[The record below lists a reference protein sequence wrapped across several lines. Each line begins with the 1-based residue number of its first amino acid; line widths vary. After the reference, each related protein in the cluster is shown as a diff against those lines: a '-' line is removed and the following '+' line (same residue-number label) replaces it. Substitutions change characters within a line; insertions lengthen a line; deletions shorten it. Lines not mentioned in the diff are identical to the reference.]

1 MTDVNTATVA
11 KRNIATIRTSGAKLD
26 ALIHATAMIIM
37 KRGAP
42 VEAGGEGHGD
52 VSLLLP
58 LLAAMPKSGRP
69 KALLA
74 WFQTFSPIT
83 VNGDGNKAGI
93 TKGEKAKPW
102 MVADAEA
109 TPFWQLNP
117 EKDVQV
123 FDFDKAMT
131 ALLNRYQKQVADG
144 TIKPDEV
151 LVKRI
156 AAARKLVKTAK

>member
-1 MTDVNTATVA
+1 MTDALEVKPTDTNAVA
-11 KRNIATIRTSGAKLD
+11 KRNINTIRKAGVKMD
-26 ALIHATAMIIM
+26 ALIHETACIIM
-37 KRGAP
+37 QRGHD
-42 VEAGGEGHGD
+42 HGD

-93 TKGEKAKPW
+93 TKGDKANPW
-102 MVADAEA
+102 MIADATA
-109 TPFWQLNP
+109 TPFWLLNP

-123 FDFDKAMT
+123 FDLDKALT
-131 ALLNRYQKQVADG
+131 SLLNRAAKQRKDGILPANADL
-144 TIKPDEV
+144 DRR
-151 LVKRI
+151 L
-156 AAARKLVKTAK
+156 AAVRKLVKVNK

>member
-1 MTDVNTATVA
+1 MTDVSTSVVA
-11 KRNIATIRTSGAKLD
+11 KRNIATIRKSGAKLD
-26 ALIHATAMIIM
+26 SLIHETACIIM
-37 KRGAP
+37 QRGFDH
-42 VEAGGEGHGD
+42 ED

-93 TKGEKAKPW
+93 RKDAKAPQW
-102 MVADAEA
+102 MVSDAIA
-109 TPFWQLNP
+109 KPFWQLNP

-123 FDFDKAMT
+123 FDFDKAMQS
-131 ALLNRYQKQVADG
+131 LLNRYEKQVKDG
-144 TIKPDEV
+144 TLKPDA
-151 LVKRI
+151 LLQQRI
-156 AAARKLVKTAK
+156 ASARKLVKAKA

>member
-37 KRGAP
+37 RRGAP
-42 VEAGGEGHGD
+42 IEAGGEGHGD

-58 LLAAMPKSGRP
+58 LIAAMPKSGRP

-83 VNGDGNKAGI
+83 VNGDGDKAGI
-93 TKGEKAKPW
+93 VKGEKARPW

-109 TPFWQLNP
+109 TPFWKLNP

-123 FDFDKAMT
+123 FDFDKAM
-131 ALLNRYQKQVADG
+131 ASLLKRYDDQVKAG
-144 TIKPDEV
+144 KITPDEL

-156 AAARKLVKTAK
+156 ASARKLVKAK

>member
-11 KRNIATIRTSGAKLD
+11 KRNIATIKRSGAKLD
-26 ALIHATAMIIM
+26 TLIHETACIIM
-37 KRGAP
+37 QRGHD
-42 VEAGGEGHGD
+42 HGD

-93 TKGEKAKPW
+93 TKGDKANPW
-102 MVADAEA
+102 MVADAA
-109 TPFWQLNP
+109 AKPFWELNP

-123 FDFDKAMT
+123 FDLDKALT
-131 ALLNRYQKQVADG
+131 SLLNRAAKQRKEGILPAD
-144 TIKPDEV
+144 PALDARLAQV
-151 LVKRI
+151 
-156 AAARKLVKTAK
+156 RKLVKVAK

>member
-1 MTDVNTATVA
+1 MTDVSTSVVA
-11 KRNIATIRTSGAKLD
+11 KRNIATIRKSGAKLD
-26 ALIHATAMIIM
+26 SLIHETACIIM
-37 KRGAP
+37 QRGFDH
-42 VEAGGEGHGD
+42 ED

-93 TKGEKAKPW
+93 RKDAKAPQW
-102 MVADAEA
+102 MVEDAIA
-109 TPFWQLNP
+109 KPFWQLNP

-123 FDFDKAMT
+123 FDFDKAM
-131 ALLNRYQKQVADG
+131 ASLLKRYDDQVKAG
-144 TIKPDEV
+144 KLTPDEMT
-151 LVKRI
+151 VKRI
-156 AAARKLVKTAK
+156 AAARKLVKVTT